1 MEKELKYTN
10 SIFYE
15 IILTGKYMKR
25 MAEQLFRELEL
36 ALTNEEFFVLDF
48 LYKNNDKVCQ
58 RDLAVKMLT
67 DRANMWKILSGLE
80 NKGYIERNIDK
91 KQNYPVKLVK
101 LTTNGEKVYIDTITK
116 LRNIGQEAIDSVSE
130 EESKK
135 TIEILQ
141 NMRKVLSKIIDVN
154 I

>member
-1 MEKELKYTN
+1 MEKDLKYTN

-58 RDLAVKMLT
+58 RDLAIKMLT
-67 DRANMWKILSGLE
+67 DRANMGKILSGLE

-101 LTTNGEKVYIDTITK
+101 LAPSGERVYIDTITK
-116 LRNIGQEAIDSVSE
+116 LINIGQEAIDSVSE